1 MNLLTPPRD
10 AARVDERQDADAEY
24 ICTRVVDTLLRE
36 DVRECVSRGRIVHG
50 DALPAAV
57 AASFDEDQRWLQIT
71 HFGGR
76 RLWIPV
82 SPAGFMQRWRLTRLP
97 LICGGPAGCHAVHA
111 VGDVLAC
118 FRDGLPQNEAQGFID
133 FETECRTA
141 REHRQASAAEQDRW
155 FREGRLRAEAPRG
168 AEREAQAP
176 AHARLLRYDR
186 LAAFQDHPFYP
197 TARAKLGFSVA
208 DLALYGPEFQAS
220 FELNWLAVPRPL
232 YRQSGESLPPH
243 WPGFARVGLDEALS
257 ATHTLLPVH
266 PFVWRHHLDAFL
278 QQSGLSEQVVH
289 APRAALR
296 VVPTLSVRTV
306 ALCDAPAWHVKLP
319 LTIRT
324 LGGRN
329 IRTIKPSTIVDG
341 HRIQSLLGAIVAR
354 EASLRGRVILT
365 AEDTGAHVANQSF
378 LGFIVRR
385 YPQAALDDATL
396 VPIAALCAPA
406 PAGGSVTDE
415 IVARYFAGDR
425 AAFLDEYL
433 ALTLRLHLSLW
444 LRYGI
449 ALESNQQ
456 NSVLVLS
463 DHAPRLRLLLKDN
476 DAARIRRGE
485 LARRWPGLASMVG
498 DLLDARIVVDDEL
511 PLAQM
516 FTTITLQLN
525 IAALIEAMAPRWQ
538 ESRAA
543 LYGKVRQHVE
553 QALQELEAEGE
564 TAGFARQVLLED
576 EQLYIKYLLVA
587 ATLVDKHTT
596 GAADVNKYYGRSAP
610 NFLREAR

>member
-24 ICTRVVDTLLRE
+24 ICIRVVDTLLRE

-76 RLWIPV
+76 HLWIPV

-97 LICGGPAGCHAVHA
+97 LIGGGPAGCHAVHA

-118 FRDGLPQNEAQGFID
+118 FRDGLPQAEAQGFID

-141 REHRQASAAEQDRW
+141 REHRQASAAEQERW
-155 FREGRLRAEAPRG
+155 FREGRLRAEAPPG

-176 AHARLLRYDR
+176 AHARLLHYDR

-220 FELNWLAVPRPL
+220 FELNWLAVPRAL

-257 ATHTLLPVH
+257 ASHALLPVH

-278 QQSGLSEQVVH
+278 QQSGLSDQVLR
-289 APRAALR
+289 APREALR
-296 VVPTLSVRTV
+296 VVPTLSVRTL

-329 IRTIKPSTIVDG
+329 IRTIKSSTIVDG

-354 EASLRGRVILT
+354 EASLRERVILT
-365 AEDTGAHVANQSF
+365 AEDTGAHVANQTF

-385 YPQAALDDATL
+385 YPDTALDDATM
-396 VPIAALCAPA
+396 VPVAALCAPT
-406 PAGGSVTDE
+406 PDGGSVTDE
-415 IVARYFAGDR
+415 IVARYFGGDR

-433 ALTLRLHLSLW
+433 ALTLRLHLRLW

-476 DAARIRRGE
+476 DAARIDLGL
-485 LARRWPGLASMVG
+485 LARRWPALAGRLDGLE
-498 DLLDARIVVDDEL
+498 DRRIVVDDAL

-516 FTTITLQLN
+516 FITITLQLN
-525 IAALIEAMAPRWQ
+525 IAALVEGIAQRLGTDPAASYARVADHT
-538 ESRAA
+538 RAVLA
-543 LYGKVRQHVE
+543 
-553 QALQELEAEGE
+553 ELAGAGE
-564 TAGFARQVLLED
+564 DVSFAHQVLLAD
-576 EQLYIKYLLVA
+576 DRLYLKYLLTA
-587 ATLVDKHTT
+587 ASLMEKTQT
-596 GAADVNKYYGRSAP
+596 GAADVNKYYGLRAP
-610 NFLREAR
+610 NFLKVGQ

>member
-1 MNLLTPPRD
+1 MNPLARPRD
-10 AARVDERQDADAEY
+10 AAWVEDRQDADAKY

-36 DVRECVSRGRIVHG
+36 DVRECVSRGEIVRS
-50 DALPAAV
+50 DALPAAL
-57 AASFDEDQRWLQIT
+57 AASFGQDQRWLQIT
-71 HFGGR
+71 HFGDR

-82 SPAGFMQRWRLTRLP
+82 SRAGFMQRWRLTRLP
-97 LICGGPAGCHAVHA
+97 LIDVGPAGCHAVHA

-118 FRDGLPQNEAQGFID
+118 FRDGLPPDEAHGFID

-141 REHRQASAAEQDRW
+141 REHRQASAAEQERW
-155 FREGRLRAEAPRG
+155 FREWRTQAGNSCG
-168 AEREAQAP
+168 ADPAP
-176 AHARLLRYDR
+176 AHARLLHYDR

-220 FELNWLAVPRPL
+220 FELNWLAVPQAL
-232 YRQSGESLPPH
+232 YQPSGESLPPN
-243 WPGFARVGLDEALS
+243 WPGFAGVGLDEALS
-257 ATHTLLPVH
+257 ATHTLVPVH

-278 QQSGLSEQVVH
+278 QQSGLAEQVLR
-289 APRAALR
+289 APREALR
-296 VVPTLSVRTV
+296 VVPTLSVRTL

-365 AEDTGAHVANQSF
+365 AEDTGAHVANQTF

-385 YPQAALDDATL
+385 YPQAALDDASL

-433 ALTLRLHLSLW
+433 ALTLRLHLRLW

-485 LARRWPGLASMVG
+485 LARRWPELASMVG

-538 ESRAA
+538 ESGAT
-543 LYGKVRQHVE
+543 LYGKVRQHLE
-553 QALQELEAEGE
+553 HALQELEAEGE
-564 TAGFARQVLLED
+564 TVGFARQVLLED

-587 ATLVDKHTT
+587 ATLVDKQTT